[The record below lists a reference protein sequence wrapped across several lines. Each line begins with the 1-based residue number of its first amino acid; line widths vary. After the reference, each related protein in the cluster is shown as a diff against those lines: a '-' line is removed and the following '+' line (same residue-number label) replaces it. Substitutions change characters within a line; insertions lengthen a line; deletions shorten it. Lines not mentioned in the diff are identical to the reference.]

1 MARGQSGMTAEAAG
15 NRTLAAAAA
24 ITGYAVIV
32 GFTDNY
38 VRVIAAEIGLWQFH
52 VMRSLMVALI
62 LLIAVPLLRLDLRP
76 RAWRRVA
83 ARSLV
88 HGTGMLIYFGALA
101 FLPVAQVAA
110 GLYTAPIFVLLISRL
125 IYGHLIGPARI
136 IAVALG
142 FAGILL
148 VLKPGTGAPLGLA
161 SLVPVAA
168 GFFYALGNIATREWC
183 EGENAVTLTAG
194 FFAALGLFGLIGMGV
209 LALFPAVVPPG
220 AAGFVLRGPVWPGL
234 IASCWIFVQALGS
247 LIGVGLMVRAYQIAE
262 ASRVAVFEYVVMPA
276 AAFWGWLIW
285 AEVPGPVQSAGMV
298 LIVLAGLLIALR
310 RR

>member
-1 MARGQSGMTAEAAG
+1 MTVQAAG

-24 ITGYAVIV
+24 ISGYALII

-38 VRVIAAEIGLWQFH
+38 VRVIAAEMGLWQFH
-52 VMRSLMVALI
+52 AMRSVMVALI
-62 LLIAVPLLRLDLRP
+62 LMVAVPLLRLDVTP
-76 RAWRRVA
+76 RAWKRVA

-125 IYGHLIGPARI
+125 VYGHAIGPVRI

-148 VLKPGTGAPLGLA
+148 VLKPGTGAPIGLA

-183 EGENAVTLTAG
+183 AGESAVTLTAA
-194 FFAALGLFGLIGMGV
+194 FFAALGVFGLIGMAI
-209 LALFPAVVPPG
+209 LTLFPVAVPEG
-220 AAGFVLRGPVWPGL
+220 AAGFVMRGPVWPGAT
-234 IASCWIFVQALGS
+234 ASFWVFVQALGS
-247 LIGVGLMVRAYQIAE
+247 LIGVGLMVRAYQMAE

-276 AAFWGWLIW
+276 AAFWGWMIW
-285 AEVPGPVQSAGMV
+285 SEVPGPYQAMGMG